1 MLSPQVNRNNLPK
14 NRPGGIII
22 DPKVPLLSIILVS
35 ILAFAMLS
43 RLTSVSAE
51 KIEPIPLGESIFL
64 PPYDDYVITQG
75 LHGFS
80 YGHMA
85 VDLSA
90 GKGAVIKAPIH
101 GKVVTKDIDYL
112 GNTTLEIENTIYKVL
127 LLHGV
132 YDLSVGEI
140 ITAGQPIGFES
151 NLGNTTDM
159 NGISCAG
166 RDCGYHTHLNVFH
179 KLRGTNVNPLELM
192 GD

>member
-1 MLSPQVNRNNLPK
+1 MLSTQFNSISFSK
-14 NRPGGIII
+14 NRSGGYIL
-22 DPKVPLLSIILVS
+22 DPKVPLLSVILVS
-35 ILAFAMLS
+35 VVAFAILS
-43 RLTSVSAE
+43 RFSLVSAE
-51 KIEPIPLGESIFL
+51 KIEPIPLNESVFL
-64 PPYDDYVITQG
+64 PPYDAYVITQG

-112 GNTTLEIENTIYKVL
+112 GNTTLEIENTIFKVI

-132 YDLSVGEI
+132 YDVSVGEVL
-140 ITAGQPIGFES
+140 TAGQPIGFES

-159 NGISCAG
+159 NGVSCAG